1 MRIKKLVTALAL
13 SSLLAVSAI
22 GCGKPGKPADASA
35 PVAVTTTSAPVEEE
49 TEEMTEAR
57 TEAPTETEEETST
70 EAETQAETQTEAET
84 SQPAS
89 AKTMSPGEIWYVGTN
104 VNNQLNVRALPDATS
119 EKVGEL
125 YINEEAR
132 IEEAPSGD
140 WVRIHSHSCNGYVM
154 TQFLSPSKSDG
165 TQNPEPAPA
174 EQAAPTEPA
183 PASQPAANTAT
194 NGHIICIDAGH
205 QQHGISEQEPNGP
218 GSTVMKAKLTT
229 GTQGAAT
236 GLTEYQLNLD
246 VSLKLRDEL
255 AARGYSVVMIRE
267 TNDCPLSNAER
278 AQVANSSGAEVF
290 VRVHANSSDDASVR
304 GAMFYAPSPANP
316 YMSQEL
322 IAASNALANTML
334 NSFCV
339 TTGLQ
344 NRGLIQADDMTG
356 INWCTVPVTIA
367 EMGFMSNPDEDRLMA
382 DPSFQTTMA
391 QGLANGIDAYFGIS
405 R

>member
-1 MRIKKLVTALAL
+1 M
-13 SSLLAVSAI
+13 
-22 GCGKPGKPADASA
+22 
-35 PVAVTTTSAPVEEE
+35 
-49 TEEMTEAR
+49 
-57 TEAPTETEEETST
+57 
-70 EAETQAETQTEAET
+70 
-84 SQPAS
+84 
-89 AKTMSPGEIWYVGTN
+89 
-104 VNNQLNVRALPDATS
+104 
-119 EKVGEL
+119 
-125 YINEEAR
+125 
-132 IEEAPSGD
+132 
-140 WVRIHSHSCNGYVM
+140 
-154 TQFLSPSKSDG
+154 
-165 TQNPEPAPA
+165 
-174 EQAAPTEPA
+174 
-183 PASQPAANTAT
+183 
-194 NGHIICIDAGH
+194 
-205 QQHGISEQEPNGP
+205 
-218 GSTVMKAKLTT
+218 
-229 GTQGAAT
+229 
-236 GLTEYQLNLD
+236 
-246 VSLKLRDEL
+246 
-255 AARGYSVVMIRE
+255 
-267 TNDCPLSNAER
+267 
-278 AQVANSSGAEVF
+278 ANSSGAEGF